1 MLAGWQVTEGNGLP
15 WRQYRSV
22 HLDFW
27 DGLRLLPGSIW
38 LPIVAISL
46 LALGVFLMNEWS
58 MGRIR
63 IAAEGVNRTLGM
75 QNEVI
80 ALRSQLVD
88 LESAQR
94 GYLLTT
100 NRRYLAPYEAAL
112 PELHVISSKLR
123 TLAAA
128 DAEVLQHVT
137 RLEELRGIK
146 IAEVTASISLTQR
159 GDRASA
165 MAILRTGEGR
175 KVMDEFR
182 AAAHDLLQLLDTRLE
197 ALRAEQARS
206 LVLSRYAF
214 AALALLAL
222 ALILLVVRLFV
233 ANSLR
238 REEQRHEEEH
248 ERRRLEVVI
257 EDRTRELSRLTTHL
271 QSASEQEKADLARD
285 LHDELGGLLTA
296 AKMDLAWLQGR
307 SITMDPEVRE
317 KLDELVRT
325 VTEAMHLKR
334 RVVENLRPALLDHF
348 GLPTA
353 LEAYFDETCKRA
365 GLSCRTSIPE
375 DTAPIPQQL
384 AIALFRVGQESL
396 TNIIRHARARNVE
409 MQFEVTE
416 SGYHLTVSD
425 DGVGIDPERARS
437 SHGLSGMRHRI
448 VSLNGSFDIQSV
460 PGEGTR
466 LDILVPFAEAGVQGY
481 QLSA

>member
-1 MLAGWQVTEGNGLP
+1 MDSHGLP

-46 LALGVFLMNEWS
+46 LGLGVFVLNEWS
-58 MGRIR
+58 VDRIR
-63 IAAEGVNRTLGM
+63 VAAESVNRTLGM

-100 NRRYLAPYEAAL
+100 NSRYLAPYESAL
-112 PELHVISSKLR
+112 PDLQVISARLR
-123 TLAAA
+123 SLAAN
-128 DAEVLQHVT
+128 DAEVLEHVT
-137 RLEELRGIK
+137 RLEELRGTK
-146 IAEVTASISLTQR
+146 IAEVTASVSLTQR
-159 GDRASA
+159 GDRANA

-175 KVMDEFR
+175 KVMDQFR
-182 AAAHDLLQLLDTRLE
+182 EQAQALIELLDTRV
-197 ALRAEQARS
+197 ASLRAEQARS
-206 LVLSRYAF
+206 LVMSRYAF
-214 AALALLAL
+214 AALALLTF

-233 ANSLR
+233 SDSLR
-238 REEQRHEEEH
+238 REEQRYEEEH
-248 ERRRLEVVI
+248 ERRRLEVII

-296 AKMDLAWLQGR
+296 ANMDLAWLQGR
-307 SITMDPEVRE
+307 SVTMEQEVRD

-325 VTEAMHLKR
+325 VTEAMQLKR

-365 GLSCRTSIPE
+365 GLQCRTTIPDE
-375 DTAPIPQQL
+375 IDPIPQAL

-409 MQFEVTE
+409 MSFAVEPE
-416 SGYHLTVSD
+416 GYHLVIAD
-425 DGVGIDPERARS
+425 DGIGIDPERMRS

-448 VSLNGSFDIQSV
+448 VSLNGSFEIDSN
-460 PGEGTR
+460 PGRGTR
-466 LDILVPFAEAGVQGY
+466 LDVLVPFASPEPP
-481 QLSA
+481 